1 MLSVNKVPHD
11 RMHESAVD
19 MMVALIAPNPK
30 KDTHYAMK
38 GNHSSKINNNFH
50 QNLPKESNIAGRG
63 GEFVLID
70 RWS

>member
-1 MLSVNKVPHD
+1 MLSVNKVPHE

-38 GNHSSKINNNFH
+38 GNHSLKENSNFH
-50 QNLPKESNIAGRG
+50 QNLPKESNIAGR
-63 GEFVLID
+63 EEELALID